1 MEIGSELLYRTVTCC
16 SGCRKTDTFQGTLN
30 YLSSEHRKKIQLCY
44 KKLIISIQNLVL
56 SSMEHAMEGLKDT
69 CGDDLDAVWLLHI
82 LRRIRQM
89 YASLIHLDLP
99 NEALD
104 IFGKFILNLRYK
116 ILLLFC

>member
-1 MEIGSELLYRTVTCC
+1 
-16 SGCRKTDTFQGTLN
+16 
-30 YLSSEHRKKIQLCY
+30 
-44 KKLIISIQNLVL
+44 
-56 SSMEHAMEGLKDT
+56 MEGLKDT

-116 ILLLFC
+116 ILLLFYYYFLVLSYNEFKFFKLGWSVFIHYLNKRKQT